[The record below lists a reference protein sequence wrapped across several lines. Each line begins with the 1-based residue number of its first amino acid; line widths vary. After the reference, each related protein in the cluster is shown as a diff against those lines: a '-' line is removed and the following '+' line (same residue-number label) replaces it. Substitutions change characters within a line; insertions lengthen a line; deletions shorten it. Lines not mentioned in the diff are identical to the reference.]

1 MKWCLKLLLAVH
13 AFVLAATPAAA
24 QTCPCPPAPTPGWHG
39 GAGLG
44 LAITSGNSDTQNYS
58 LDFLVAYDPH
68 KRNLVKIDGFYLR
81 AKSEGSDTA
90 NKAALGVRD
99 EYGFGRS
106 FVYAEGRYQR
116 DRFKL
121 LDYLITPIVGAG
133 LKLVDRPR
141 VKAAVDAGVGI
152 AFEKLEARDATTDG
166 ALRAGESM
174 SWKVSETATF
184 SHLGNAIW
192 KMDDF
197 GDAFYH
203 LDTGLAASVSQRL
216 ELRLAGIVD
225 VKSKPAEPSL
235 KKTDKA
241 VLATIAFKF

>member
-1 MKWCLKLLLAVH
+1 MKLRFRLLAVH
-13 AFVLAATPAAA
+13 TFVLAAAPAAP
-24 QTCPCPPAPTPGWHG
+24 QTCPCPRAPTPGWHG
-39 GAGLG
+39 SAGLG

-58 LDFLVAYDPH
+58 LDFLVTYDPQ
-68 KRNLVKIDGFYLR
+68 KRNLVKIDGLYLR
-81 AKSEGSDTA
+81 AKSEGADTV

-99 EYGFGRS
+99 EYSLGRAFLFG
-106 FVYAEGRYQR
+106 EGRYQR
-116 DRFKL
+116 DRFKQ

-133 LKLVDRPR
+133 LKVVDRPR
-141 VKAAVDAGVGI
+141 VKAAVDAGVGL

-166 ALRAGESM
+166 ALRAGESIT
-174 SWKVSETATF
+174 WKISDTATF
-184 SHLGNAIW
+184 THLGNAIW

-216 ELRLAGIVD
+216 ELRLAGVID
-225 VKSKPAEPSL
+225 VKNKPADPSL
-235 KKTDKA
+235 DKTDKA

>member
-1 MKWCLKLLLAVH
+1 MKRCFRLLAVH
-13 AFVLAATPAAA
+13 ILVLAAAPAAP

-39 GAGLG
+39 SAGLG

-58 LDFLVAYDPH
+58 LDFLVTYDPQ
-68 KRNLVKIDGFYLR
+68 KRNLVRIDGLYLR

-90 NKAALGVRD
+90 NKAAFGVRD
-99 EYGFGRS
+99 EYSLGRAFLFGES
-106 FVYAEGRYQR
+106 RYQR
-116 DRFKL
+116 DRFKQ
-121 LDYLITPIVGAG
+121 LDYLITPSVGAG

-141 VKAAVDAGVGI
+141 VKAAVDAGVGL

-166 ALRAGESM
+166 ALRAGESIT
-174 SWKVSETATF
+174 WKISDTATF

-203 LDTGLAASVSQRL
+203 LDAVLAASVSQRL
-216 ELRLAGIVD
+216 QLRFAGVID
-225 VKSKPAEPSL
+225 VKNKPADPSL
-235 KKTDKA
+235 AKTDKA
-241 VLATIAFKF
+241 VLAAIAFKF